1 MLAVVFSIG
10 SQASYVQKS
19 ATALQAVDGGFE
31 PSPTPF
37 FYDPNDTGKVLI
49 TVNCGE
55 GGSVTPNGKAVV
67 VRGTDITF
75 VFTPN
80 EGYEVDKV
88 TIANGD
94 EEATEVILTSYEHT
108 EVGIDNNI
116 TLNVTFK
123 AINNSVEVLKK
134 VYSSDETIEVKAMGD
149 RMNITTNLTYG
160 SSRWRPV
167 GYNLNGSDEIAILNP
182 DISLEEPWSWRLPAS
197 DLRLGNH
204 TMKVV
209 FARQI
214 YFEGEGWMY
223 QRPVGFYSNDPLSL
237 SSSKHGKM
245 KLAADM
251 EEDLTLPFVQDDYVA
266 DVRTYDFEVVPS
278 ATSVPTAV
286 PTSEPTMIAPT
297 TAPTVAPTISSTA
310 EPTADPIVTPTPK
323 PDATDDEDND
333 TGSSEDNDGA
343 RSSKK
348 SDSPKTGDNSRF
360 ILWIIF
366 AIIASIGVVSAGT
379 TTRRKTR

>member
-1 MLAVVFSIG
+1 MKKKIGLLIALAYMLAVVFSIG

-55 GGSVTPNGKAVV
+55 GGSVTPNGKAVDV
-67 VRGTDITF
+67 HGTDITF

-204 TMKVV
+204 TIDVV

-266 DVRTYDFEVVPS
+266 DVRTYDFEVVAA
-278 ATSVPTAV
+278 ATL
-286 PTSEPTMIAPT
+286 APT
-297 TAPTVAPTISSTA
+297 TKPTVVPTGEPII
-310 EPTADPIVTPTPK
+310 EPTSNPIVTPTPK
-323 PDATDDEDND
+323 PYAADDEEDD
-333 TGSSEDNDGA
+333 TVLPEDKDKS
-343 RSSKK
+343 RSPK
-348 SDSPKTGDNSRF
+348 SPDSPKTSDDST
-360 ILWIIF
+360 IVIWIIF
-366 AIIASIGVVSAGT
+366 AVLAGIGAVVFKKKSC
-379 TTRRKTR
+379 RQD